1 VVGLQPEPREFLVNQ
16 TRAAKNTVI
25 TEKFLYFHAL
35 NVWRIEKFTIF
46 AGSKIVNAQHR
57 HHQSRQLSFNPPTF
71 FSYEEA

>member
-1 VVGLQPEPREFLVNQ
+1 N
-16 TRAAKNTVI
+16 RAGRAKSGVI
-25 TEKFLYFHAL
+25 AEKFLYFHAL

-46 AGSKIVNAQHR
+46 AGSKSVSAQHR